1 MSPNQADSPGVRVPP
16 PLIFLGGLAIGLV
29 LSAWAPTE
37 YLGRAIARPLGG
49 LLIGIGVLL
58 ALSAVGAF
66 FQARTNLRPDR
77 PSSALVRTGPY
88 RFTRNPMYVSL
99 AIVYGGVAVMMQSLW
114 SLLLLPLVVAFI
126 RTKVI
131 AREEAYM
138 GRRFGADYMRY
149 KSEVRR
155 WF

>member
-1 MSPNQADSPGVRVPP
+1 VTPNQADSPGVRVPP
-16 PLIFLGGLAIGLV
+16 PLVFLAGLAIGLV
-29 LSAWAPTE
+29 LSIWAPTE

-49 LLIGIGVLL
+49 VLIGIGVLL
-58 ALSAVGAF
+58 ALSAVYAF
-66 FQARTNLRPDR
+66 FRARTDLRPNR

-99 AIVYGGVAVMMQSLW
+99 TIVYAGVAVMMQSLW

-126 RTKVI
+126 RIKVI
-131 AREEAYM
+131 GREEAYM
-138 GRRFGADYMRY
+138 ERRFGADYLRY

-155 WF
+155 WL

>member
-1 MSPNQADSPGVRVPP
+1 VTPNQADSPGVRVPP
-16 PLIFLGGLAIGLV
+16 PLVFLAGLAIGLV
-29 LSAWAPTE
+29 LSNWAPTE
-37 YLGRAIARPLGG
+37 YLGRAIARPLGRVVT
-49 LLIGIGVLL
+49 GIGVLL
-58 ALSAVGAF
+58 ALSAVYAF
-66 FQARTNLRPDR
+66 SRARTDLRPNR

-99 AIVYGGVAVMMQSLW
+99 TIVYVGVAVMMQSLW

-126 RTKVI
+126 RMKVI
-131 AREEAYM
+131 GREEAYM
-138 GRRFGADYMRY
+138 ERRFGADYLRY